1 MSERK
6 RMLSRTKPFTQ
17 MDEASRDQLTRLGVK
32 RSVQQGAYLFHYG
45 DRWPYLFLVTEGEF
59 EAVKTSAEG
68 RNLVVLTLEPEDIFW
83 GLTFFDEDTP
93 IPVALRA
100 LKDSSIVQ
108 WSREQ
113 ILPFFFNNSEAL
125 WSLCGL
131 LVRRMLRASSIVEDL
146 AFQPVAGRIAKLLL
160 TQYGKVGKPT
170 IERDLTLDDMA
181 ARAGTTR
188 EMVCR
193 VLYRFADQ
201 EMIDITRTEFSI
213 VDEARLAGIAGE

>member
-1 MSERK
+1 
-6 RMLSRTKPFTQ
+6 
-17 MDEASRDQLTRLGVK
+17 MDEAAREQLAHLAVE
-32 RSVQQGAYLFHYG
+32 RSVQQDAYLFHYG
-45 DRWPYLFLVTEGEF
+45 DRWPYLFLVTDGEF

-68 RNLVVLTLEPEDIFW
+68 RSLVVLTLEPGDIFW
-83 GLTFFDEDTP
+83 GLTFFEEDTP
-93 IPVALRA
+93 MPVALRA
-100 LKDSSIVQ
+100 MKASSIIQ

-113 ILPFFFNNSEAL
+113 ILPSFFNNPEAL

-131 LVRRMLRASSIVEDL
+131 LVRNMLQASSIVEDL

-160 TQYGKVGKPT
+160 TQYGKAGKPT

-213 VDEARLAGIAGE
+213 VDEERLAGIAGE

>member
-1 MSERK
+1 MSERAGI
-6 RMLSRTKPFTQ
+6 LSRTEPFTH
-17 MDEASRDQLTRLGVK
+17 MDDGARGQLARLAVE
-32 RSVQQGAYLFHYG
+32 RSIRKDAYLFHYG
-45 DRWPYLFLVTEGEF
+45 DRWPYLFLVTDGEF
-59 EAVKTSAEG
+59 EAVKTSTEG
-68 RNLVVLTLEPEDIFW
+68 RNLVVLTLESGDIFW
-83 GLTFFDEDTP
+83 GLTFFDEGTP

-100 LKDSSIVQ
+100 LKDSSIIQ
-108 WSREQ
+108 WSRAE
-113 ILPFFFNNSEAL
+113 ILPFFLDDAEAL

-160 TQYGKVGKPT
+160 TQYGKVGKTT
-170 IERDLTLDDMA
+170 IERDLTLDEMA
-181 ARAGTTR
+181 ARVGTTR

-213 VDEARLAGIAGE
+213 VDEDRLSDLAGE